1 MVGEIGEAEKRGRT
15 RQELSKI
22 DAATAVLETKRKS
35 EKAQADAEL
44 TNTQTKLDMNI
55 ELARIEAR
63 RNAESKDT
71 ELQRA
76 VEVQRQVGNVHDTPS
91 DVKLITILWRTQ
103 ILERH

>member
-1 MVGEIGEAEKRGRT
+1 
-15 RQELSKI
+15 
-22 DAATAVLETKRKS
+22 
-35 EKAQADAEL
+35 
-44 TNTQTKLDMNI
+44 MNI

-91 DVKLITILWRTQ
+91 DVKLITIHWRTQ
-103 ILERH
+103 ILEPH